1 MSHAEEKQVMMS
13 RDKRKQRP
21 KSYQGQQR
29 RLGWGGGGGR
39 EDSDGGPASCA
50 GEGTAGHAEERGS
63 RLGHNM
69 MISFSVQAA
78 EGHDRVFP
86 ATRA

>member
-29 RLGWGGGGGR
+29 RLGRGVGR

-50 GEGTAGHAEERGS
+50 REGTAGQAEERGS
-63 RLGHNM
+63 SLGHNM